1 MDAAGN
7 TSLASPAIDPTIG
20 AAAPAVP
27 HITSFSPDSAKVG
40 DGITNASVL
49 TLTGNA
55 DAGSTVKIFDGT
67 IMLGIA
73 AVNASGVWNF
83 ATTKMADG
91 SHSFTATDTNAAGN
105 TSAVSTALNVTVDTH
120 APTPAFTNLV
130 HNSNG
135 TVTLSGTSD
144 ANSVLSIYD
153 GTNTSP
159 LGTATANSNGTWSFT
174 TGQLS
179 NTVHSFTLKTVDVA
193 GNVGTGS
200 GAAIYGSTYND
211 ALKVGPGNDLVM
223 GHGGNDTFVFGT
235 SFGKDVITDFQ
246 ASNTNHDTLQFSH
259 NTFSSFAAVLAH
271 AAQVGSDVVITADA
285 FDTITLKNVQ
295 ISSLQKHDI
304 HIV

>member
-1 MDAAGN
+1 MRVTRVSVLPPEKSTVGTLTVSPDGRR
-7 TSLASPAIDPTIG
+7 LAFIATLALLLAVG
-20 AAAPAVP
+20 AECVLPAPA
-27 HITSFSPDSAKVG
+27 G
-40 DGITNASVL
+40 
-49 TLTGNA
+49 
-55 DAGSTVKIFDGT
+55 
-67 IMLGIA
+67 
-73 AVNASGVWNF
+73 ASG
-83 ATTKMADG
+83 
-91 SHSFTATDTNAAGN
+91 
-105 TSAVSTALNVTVDTH
+105 
-120 APTPAFTNLV
+120 PTPAFTNLV

-193 GNVGTGS
+193 GNVGTDS
-200 GAAIYGSTYND
+200 GAAVYGSTYND
-211 ALKVGPGNDLVM
+211 TLKVGPGNDLVM

-246 ASNTNHDTLQFSH
+246 ASNRNHDTLQFSH